1 MLFLFYN
8 KNGALVGASKVSVA
22 TKTPGQTYR
31 LTVPVKVL
39 PGHAADDATPAQLV
53 AIANPPF
60 NYDKF
65 LVSMKSLT
73 DIKLKLS
80 EVATSSM
87 AGPQYMMSSS
97 TYYEDGKA
105 TFATKVSRSDFHTMQ
120 ADADASANP
129 IEIDLE
135 RIVARVDTRFRSN
148 WGIVGCQQRYILLER
163 SERSERQRPERPAR
177 SDARQLGHKRAG

>member
-1 MLFLFYN
+1 MKLRDVKLHPRNFLLAA
-8 KNGALVGASKVSVA
+8 ALLTAAPLCLTGCINDDEPWGEEEKFELTEGTEYYIGV
-22 TKTPGQTYR
+22 
-31 LTVPVKVL
+31 TVPVKVL

-105 TFATKVSRSDFHTMQ
+105 TFATKVST
-120 ADADASANP
+120 
-129 IEIDLE
+129 
-135 RIVARVDTRFRSN
+135 
-148 WGIVGCQQRYILLER
+148 
-163 SERSERQRPERPAR
+163 
-177 SDARQLGHKRAG
+177 KRAE